1 MSMFLSSMLRE
12 NVAIICIERSG
23 TLPLTRCVSRV
34 SWTYFASGHLIQ
46 QLVPLFNILSSPTI
60 SHPCIRIS
68 IQSLH
73 LTSYHVVASTHL
85 PSNIIQAN
93 CCPSSDGY
101 PSRVVSKVILSNLV
115 VLSSSGSSILLFL
128 LRTPSHTELKQF
140 LAEMN
145 SPNFNRF
152 DVGEGQLASTVAS
165 TSADDSNLSPEKEPV
180 GGGGLEQVGKM
191 TRVIVVTITIII
203 FVAIII
209 FVVTTNVVQGE

>member
-1 MSMFLSSMLRE
+1 MSMFSMLRE

-34 SWTYFASGHLIQ
+34 GSAYFASGHLIQ
-46 QLVPLFNILSSPTI
+46 HLVPLFNALSSPTI
-60 SHPCIRIS
+60 SHPCISIS

-115 VLSSSGSSILLFL
+115 ILSSSRSSILLF
-128 LRTPSHTELKQF
+128 F
-140 LAEMN
+140 
-145 SPNFNRF
+145 
-152 DVGEGQLASTVAS
+152 
-165 TSADDSNLSPEKEPV
+165 LSP
-180 GGGGLEQVGKM
+180 
-191 TRVIVVTITIII
+191 VT
-203 FVAIII
+203 
-209 FVVTTNVVQGE
+209 N